1 MPASRAERPLPLT
14 VTACAAAVLF
24 ATPALYV
31 FWRVFTTG
39 TDLGELWSEVPS
51 PLWRTVQLAILV
63 SISAAAVGTSLA
75 WLLLRTDLPLRRLL
89 RVLAPV
95 PLVFPSFVGAA
106 AYLAGLAPDGVLRQ
120 TFELFGYHAPRRFRG
135 LGASWLVLTLF
146 TYPYVYLL
154 VGARLAMVPR
164 SAEESARLLGDNA
177 WQMFGRVVLPMV
189 RRPILGGTLLVFLY
203 TLSEFGAVQLLGY
216 DTLTRVVYATRLV
229 DRAQSFGA
237 AATLLLLAFAV
248 VFIEH
253 RARGGAIVSS
263 ATVQRPARAIPL
275 GRWRPFAL
283 AGVVGI
289 LVFALV
295 MPVASLVQWAWR
307 GIARGDDP
315 GARLW
320 AELGDLA
327 APTWS
332 TAWLGVVAGLLTVL
346 AVLPAA
352 MLSARYR
359 SRLSGSVNAA
369 VIAGFAVPGL
379 VIALSMAFWTL
390 NVPGFD
396 TFYQTVPLL
405 LAAYVVHF
413 GSQAMRAV
421 ENSVSSVPVRVRES
435 ARLLGA
441 GTVRRALTIDLPLMR
456 PGLLAGGGLVLL
468 ATLKEL
474 PATLLLAPI
483 GMQTLSTRVW
493 GMFEEGFL
501 AESALAAIA
510 LVVLSAVLTWLLVL
524 RRSDQ
529 LA

>member
-1 MPASRAERPLPLT
+1 MPASRAERPLPLAAA
-14 VTACAAAVLF
+14 ACAAAVLF

-39 TDLGELWSEVPS
+39 TDLSELWRDVPA
-51 PLWRTVQLAILV
+51 PLWRTVQLAVLV
-63 SISAAAVGTSLA
+63 SISAAVLGTSLA
-75 WLLLRTDLPLRRLL
+75 WLLLRTDVPLRRFF
-89 RVLAPV
+89 RVLAPL

-120 TFELFGYHAPRRFRG
+120 TFEIVGYHAPKRFRG

-146 TYPYVYLL
+146 TYPYVYLS
-154 VGARLAMVPR
+154 VGARLSVVPR
-164 SAEESARLLGDNA
+164 SAEESARLLGDSA
-177 WQMFGRVVLPMV
+177 WRMFRRVVLPMI
-189 RRPILGGTLLVFLY
+189 RRSILGGTLLVFLY

-237 AATLLLLAFAV
+237 AATLLVLAFVV

-253 RARGGAIVSS
+253 RARGQAIVSS
-263 ATVQRPARAIPL
+263 ASVQRPSRGIAL
-275 GRWRPFAL
+275 GRWRPVAFVA
-283 AGVVGI
+283 VFSVSF
-289 LVFALV
+289 FALV

-307 GIARGDDP
+307 GIANGDDP
-315 GARLW
+315 GARFRS
-320 AELGDLA
+320 ELTDLVS
-327 APTWS
+327 PTWT
-332 TAWLGVVAGLLTVL
+332 TAWLGAVAGILTVVS
-346 AVLPAA
+346 VLPAA

-359 SRLSGSVNAA
+359 SRLSSSVNAA

-396 TFYQTVPLL
+396 TLYQTIPLL

-421 ENSVSSVPVRVRES
+421 ENSVSSVPMRVRES

-441 GTVRRALTIDLPLMR
+441 GPVRRALTIDLPLMR
-456 PGLLAGGGLVLL
+456 SGLLAGGGLVLL

-483 GMQTLSTRVW
+483 GTRTLSTRVW
-493 GMFEEGFL
+493 SRFEEGFL